1 MQINHDLLLIG
12 NGLAAGLIIW
22 FLKNLI
28 SGQLKAKIQNEKF
41 DNKKLIT
48 GITSVVR
55 SDLWGKTVSQEL
67 SIRTWMIRL
76 AIIGIIMGIW
86 GGYCYYKGQLGKPV
100 VIDWRGKE
108 EFVKLNEHYL
118 HIQKDGSMQVLD
130 KDKKTILKDIKV
142 KDLDSLRKYL
152 RPYGLILEPIAV
164 GGVGMSNAGAGFEGG
179 IGIRYAKYF
188 KWVADMCVTNAGFY
202 PFGISYKLTDNTAV
216 GLSVGTGFKK
226 GERGLFERWLLKFS
240 IRF

>member
-1 MQINHDLLLIG
+1 MKDILLLSG
-12 NGLAAGLIIW
+12 GFLAGIIIW
-22 FLKNLI
+22 ILKNLI

-41 DNKKLIT
+41 DTKKLVT

-67 SIRTWMIRL
+67 SIRTWLIRL
-76 AIIGIIMGIW
+76 AIIGIVMGVW

-130 KDKKTILKDIKV
+130 KDKKTVLKDIKV
-142 KDLDSLRKYL
+142 KDLDNLRKYL
-152 RPYGLILEPIAV
+152 KPYGFILEPVVV
-164 GGVGMSNAGAGFEGG
+164 GGLGISNVKAGMEYG

-188 KWVADMCVTNAGFY
+188 KWVADVCLTNGGFY
-202 PFGISYKLTDNTAV
+202 PFGISYKLSENSAFGV
-216 GLSVGTGFKK
+216 SVGTGFNK
-226 GERGLFERWLLKFS
+226 GERGFFEKVLGKFT
-240 IRF
+240 IKF